1 MVEVT
6 LTSKLSRQSYFTL
19 NNILKYAP
27 IVGVFI
33 ILIIWY
39 AILLISKQN
48 LNSRISETNELFTRN
63 EVVVKKELGMDS
75 YRLAGKT
82 AHLSQTLSQRL
93 YWSNII
99 GKFDNVFNEG
109 TKVNDMLFDIKN
121 FKIVVN
127 ASAPNY
133 GAVEKQVSD
142 LRKKKD
148 LIQSVSLDSPS
159 LSDNTIS
166 FKMEIIFNS
175 GILKG
180 PYL

>member
-6 LTSKLSRQSYFTL
+6 LTSKSLRQSYFTL
-19 NNILKYAP
+19 NNTLKFTP
-27 IVGVFI
+27 FVGVFV
-33 ILIIWY
+33 ILTIVY
-39 AILLISKQN
+39 AVLLVNKHN
-48 LNSRISETNELFTRN
+48 LNSRINETNELFTRN

-99 GKFDNVFNEG
+99 GKFDNIFNEG
-109 TKVNDMLFDIKN
+109 TKVTDIVFDIKD
-121 FKIVVN
+121 FKIIVN

-148 LIQSVSLDSPS
+148 LIQSVFLDSPS

-166 FKMEIIFNS
+166 FKMEIIFNK